1 MLHPPRFLF
10 IDINKRCNLR
20 CQHCLY
26 WRQDEDDRE
35 NYISRQRRTEIFEEF
50 AEMNPQGTVVLCGG
64 EKMLD
69 CDNYFSAS
77 RTCQALGLKCFSV
90 VNGTR
95 IQNAQI
101 AEQMIR
107 EGPSEITISLNS
119 HLPEVHD
126 RTRGMVGSYAKAV
139 TALRLLL
146 VARERLNSA
155 KPVYAMAVIC
165 EQNYR
170 ELDPF
175 YAFVLNDI
183 GADKLK
189 LNFLQPTFG
198 APSGFDDLFFEQNV
212 IKDPAELVSIIKDC
226 DKKYGL
232 NINPKWLQQVA
243 MYHQSIQQNQDARRG
258 WGGTAGTREHICNS
272 YERNIMVDLYGNAR
286 LCFSSRFPSLR
297 LLQRGNL
304 RFFWESSYFI
314 RQMMKNCNAYC
325 GISHSVRRE
334 NATLKIN
341 LECPLDT

>member
-1 MLHPPRFLF
+1 MSNPPRFLF
-10 IDINKRCNLR
+10 IDLNKRCNLR

-26 WRQDEDDRE
+26 WQQDEDDRE
-35 NYISRQRRTEIFEEF
+35 NYISRQRRYEIFEEF

-69 CDNYFSAS
+69 YDDYFFAS
-77 RTCQALGLKCFSV
+77 RYCQSLGLRCFSV

-95 IQNAQI
+95 IQNSGV

-126 RTRGMVGSYAKAV
+126 RTRGAVGSHAKAA

-146 VARERLNSA
+146 AARERLGSA
-155 KPVYAMAVIC
+155 KPIYAMAVVC

-170 ELDPF
+170 ELDLF

-198 APSGFDDLFFEQNV
+198 APSGFEDLFFEQNI
-212 IKDPAELVSIIKDC
+212 IKDYEGLISIIKDC

-232 NINPKWLQQVA
+232 NINPIWLQQVA
-243 MYHQSIQQNQDARRG
+243 MYHRSVQQNRDARRG
-258 WGGTAGTREHICNS
+258 WGGTAGTDEHICNS

-286 LCFSSRFPSLR
+286 LCFSDRFPSLQ
-297 LLQRGNL
+297 LGKRGNL
-304 RFFWESSYFI
+304 RFFWENSYFI
-314 RQMMKNCNAYC
+314 RQMMRRCNSYC

-334 NATLKIN
+334 NATLKPKT
-341 LECPLDT
+341 EDSVTT